1 MEVRPEFSG
10 LIPNS
15 SQPSGELWKNL
26 WSGISGKGQ
35 DAAIP
40 EDGTTRTP
48 PGLMENSR
56 RGRGG
61 DRGSIGRGIQALSR
75 PGAAS
80 PDLSQGFGESRFPE
94 ERLRSL
100 EPGQGQEMFAFP
112 WNPAGAFSLGPGC
125 ANPPFPRAGN
135 WEWVDRGAPPAPAGV
150 SREPLEVASGQEN
163 IAASPHPGASGNSGL
178 GARGE
183 TQVERP
189 RLSRSVPDSL
199 GIGPPHPGAHSRAPK
214 PGWVSGSARCNPFPA
229 PEAFPNVAVFPG
241 WTRRDNRGAWE
252 GQGCRG
258 GGSLECRDPPAIH
271 RFRLRNSEEQLD
283 PTGI

>member
-48 PGLMENSR
+48 PGFMENSR
-56 RGRGG
+56 REGAADPSGE
-61 DRGSIGRGIQALSR
+61 GSKLCAR

-80 PDLSQGFGESRFPE
+80 PDLSQGFGDPESRFPE

-112 WNPAGAFSLGPGC
+112 WKPAGAFPW
-125 ANPPFPRAGN
+125 ARAARIPLSKGRE

-163 IAASPHPGASGNSGL
+163 IAASPHPGGSGNSGL

-199 GIGPPHPGAHSRAPK
+199 GIAPPHPGDHSRAPK
-214 PGWVSGSARCNPFPA
+214 PGWVSGSARCNPFPV

-258 GGSLECRDPPAIH
+258 GGSLECRED
-271 RFRLRNSEEQLD
+271 RKSVV
-283 PTGI
+283 